1 MRPARVRLT
10 RRQRQPPAVLKAP
23 ARLALTM
30 ALGQQVAYKAT
41 RVGSAR
47 AFGGLLS
54 VVLVLIYVLQRVFWL
69 DVLAI
74 LVAGAIARDAIAQF
88 LRIARR
94 RSAAEESAANN
105 VTSDAP

>member
-1 MRPARVRLT
+1 
-10 RRQRQPPAVLKAP
+10 
-23 ARLALTM
+23 
-30 ALGQQVAYKAT
+30 
-41 RVGSAR
+41 
-47 AFGGLLS
+47 